1 VPETNALYLPLPQ
14 GRLFCLLH
22 RPDAQADIARS
33 IVYVHPFAEELNK
46 SRRMAALQARALAG
60 AGWTVLQPDLYGCG
74 DSEGDFGD
82 ASWDRWLEDVHAA
95 VAWLRAGTGAAPA
108 LWGLRSGALLA
119 VQAMR
124 AMDPAPDLLL
134 WQPVASG
141 ARHLQQFLRMN
152 VAGQL
157 AETDAGAR
165 VGTRQL
171 RERLVRG
178 EHVDVGGYDTAP
190 ALALGLEAAELAPL
204 ALRTRV
210 AWLEVATGVAGG
222 VAGGPRAAL
231 TPASGQ
237 QVEALR
243 SAGHQ
248 VDARVVEGLP
258 FWQTQEIAECPAL
271 IEATLQ
277 ATNAWRH

>member
-1 VPETNALYLPLPQ
+1 MPATNALYLPLPQ

-33 IVYVHPFAEELNK
+33 IVYVHPFAEEMNK
-46 SRRMAALQARALAG
+46 ARRMAAMQARALAA

-95 VAWLRAGTGAAPA
+95 VVWLRAGTGAAPA

-119 VQAMR
+119 VQVMR

-134 WQPVASG
+134 WQPVTSG
-141 ARHLQQFLRMN
+141 TRHLQQFLRMN

-157 AETDAGAR
+157 ADVDASAR

-190 ALALGLEAAELAPL
+190 ALALGLEAAQLAPL
-204 ALRTRV
+204 PLRTRV
-210 AWLEVATGVAGG
+210 AWLEVAAGAASG
-222 VAGGPRAAL
+222 AGAELA
-231 TPASGQ
+231 PASRL
-237 QVEALR
+237 QVEAWLA
-243 SAGHQ
+243 AGHQ
-248 VDARVVEGLP
+248 VDARAVAGLP

-277 ATNAWRH
+277 ATNAWRR

>member
-1 VPETNALYLPLPQ
+1 MPATNALYLPLPQ

-22 RPDAQADIARS
+22 RPDARADIARS
-33 IVYVHPFAEELNK
+33 IVYVHPFAEEMNK
-46 SRRMAALQARALAG
+46 ARRMAAMQARALAV

-124 AMDPAPDLLL
+124 AVDPAPDLLL
-134 WQPVASG
+134 WQPVTSG
-141 ARHLQQFLRMN
+141 TRHLQQFLRMS

-157 AETDAGAR
+157 ADVDASAR
-165 VGTRQL
+165 IGTRQL

-204 ALRTRV
+204 PLRTRV
-210 AWLEVATGVAGG
+210 AWLEVAAGIVPG
-222 VAGGPRAAL
+222 AGAELA
-231 TPASGQ
+231 PASRP
-237 QVEALR
+237 QVEAWLA
-243 SAGHQ
+243 AGHQ
-248 VDARVVEGLP
+248 VDTRVVAGLP

-277 ATNAWRH
+277 ATNAWRR